1 MSSCNAQYVCLCV
14 CVWKYVGAWGSH
26 IHAQL
31 IKQFYPLFQF

>member
-1 MSSCNAQYVCLCV
+1 MHDMCVWV

-26 IHAQL
+26 ICSQF